1 MNNQKNESQNKI
13 ISKTTDLQPLTTH
26 PPELMAPA
34 GDWTMLRTAVQ
45 AGADAVYFGVDKLNM
60 RAKAKNFTIEDL
72 PSIVEFCK
80 ENNVKTY
87 LTINTIVFEEEI
99 PELEELIIAAKNAGN
114 DRIICWDLSVA
125 ELCSQH
131 DYPFCISTQGS
142 VSNSLAASVYKKL
155 GAVRI
160 VLARECSL
168 EEIKKIRLNTNLE
181 IETFIHGAM
190 CIAVSG
196 RCFMSHHMFGQSANR
211 GECVQT
217 CRREFE
223 VYDSA
228 SDKSIIMG
236 EDYVMSPNDLC
247 TIEFIDKLIEAGID
261 SFKIEGRKRS
271 PEYVAKT
278 VSVYRRAI
286 DLYFSQRD
294 GCPEGKLTDEI
305 KKEMLGELKQ
315 VYNRG
320 FSSGFYF
327 DVPSS
332 EDYANIHGSKAA
344 KKKEYLGKVLN
355 YFQKAK
361 IAHILI
367 ESGSL
372 NQNDDLLIIGETTG
386 VVEIKVNS
394 FLRND
399 EAAASAEKGDEVTFV
414 VDDLVRPRD
423 KVYLFKDV
431 IKNVV

>member
-1 MNNQKNESQNKI
+1 MKTKITQK
-13 ISKTTDLQPLTTH
+13 
-26 PPELMAPA
+26 PELMAPA
-34 GDWTMLRTAVQ
+34 GDWTMLRTAVH
-45 AGADAVYFGVDKLNM
+45 AGANAVYFGVDKLNM
-60 RAKAKNFTIEDL
+60 RAKAANFTVDEL
-72 PSIVEFCK
+72 PEIVKFCK
-80 ENNVKTY
+80 ENGVKTF
-87 LTINTIVFEEEI
+87 LTINSIVFEEEI
-99 PELEELIIAAKNAGN
+99 KELEDIIISAKNNGIDN
-114 DRIICWDLSVA
+114 IICWDLSVA
-125 ELCSQH
+125 EFCSNH
-131 DYPFCISTQGS
+131 NLPFCISTQGS
-142 VSNSLAASVYKKL
+142 VSNSLAASIYKKL

-168 EEIKKIRLNTNLE
+168 EEIKKIRANTDLE
-181 IETFIHGAM
+181 IEAFVHGAM

-211 GECVQT
+211 GECVQS

-228 SDKSIIMG
+228 SDKSLILG

-286 DLYFSQRD
+286 DLYF
-294 GCPEGKLTDEI
+294 EGKLTDDI
-305 KKEMLGELKQ
+305 KKEMLKELKQ

-327 DVPSS
+327 EVPSS
-332 EDYANIHGSKAA
+332 EDYADIHGSKAT
-344 KKKEYLGKVLN
+344 KRKEYLGKVLN

-361 IAHILI
+361 VVHILI

-386 VVEIKVNS
+386 VIELKVNS

-399 EAAASAEKGDEVTFV
+399 ESASSAEKGDEVTFV
-414 VDDLVRPRD
+414 IDELVRPRD
-423 KVYLFKDV
+423 KVYLFKEV
-431 IKNVV
+431 EKQ

>member
-1 MNNQKNESQNKI
+1 MKSEINQK
-13 ISKTTDLQPLTTH
+13 
-26 PPELMAPA
+26 PELMAPA
-34 GDWTMLRTAVQ
+34 GDWTMLRAAVK
-45 AGADAVYFGVDKLNM
+45 AGANAVYFGVDKLNM
-60 RAKAKNFTIEDL
+60 RAKAANFTVDEL
-72 PSIVEFCK
+72 PDIVKFCK
-80 ENNVKTY
+80 ENGVKTF
-87 LTINTIVFEEEI
+87 LTINSIVFEEEI
-99 PELEELIIAAKNAGN
+99 KELEDIIISAKKGGIDN
-114 DRIICWDLSVA
+114 IICWDLSVA
-125 ELCSQH
+125 ELCGKH
-131 DYPFCISTQGS
+131 NLLFYISTQGS
-142 VSNSLAASVYKKL
+142 VSNSLAASIYKKL

-168 EEIKKIRLNTNLE
+168 EEIKKIRANTDLE
-181 IETFIHGAM
+181 IEAFVHGAM

-228 SDKSIIMG
+228 SDKSLIVG
-236 EDYVMSPNDLC
+236 KDYVMSPNDLC
-247 TIEFIDKLIEAGID
+247 TIEFIDQLIEAGID

-286 DLYFSQRD
+286 DLYF
-294 GCPEGKLTDEI
+294 EGKLTDDI
-305 KKEMLGELKQ
+305 KKEMLEELKQ

-327 DVPSS
+327 EIPSS
-332 EDYANIHGSKAA
+332 ENYADIHGSKAT
-344 KKKEYLGKVLN
+344 KRKEYLGKVLN
-355 YFQKAK
+355 YFQKPK
-361 IAHILI
+361 VVHLLI

-386 VVEIKVNS
+386 VIELKVNS

-399 EAAASAEKGDEVTFV
+399 EAATSAEKGDEVTFV
-414 VDDLVRPRD
+414 IDDLVRPRD

-431 IKNVV
+431 EKQ